1 MGKQIMYVEKPTGG
15 PQKLPAT
22 VGFDYGTDGSVV
34 KRPSNAGRLSKA
46 NPAR

>member
-1 MGKQIMYVEKPTGG
+1 MGKQIMYVERPTGG

-34 KRPSNAGRLSKA
+34 KRPSNAGRLTKTA
-46 NPAR
+46 PVK